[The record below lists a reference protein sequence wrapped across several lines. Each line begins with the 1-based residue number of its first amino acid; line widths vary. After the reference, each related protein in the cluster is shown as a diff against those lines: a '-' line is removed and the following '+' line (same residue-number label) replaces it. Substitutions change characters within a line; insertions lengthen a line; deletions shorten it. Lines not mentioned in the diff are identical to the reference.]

1 MAVEILEA
9 TIIRSPIKHM
19 IHHDLESFVW
29 VLGYAV
35 WRRCALALGG
45 AQLENHL
52 KMFRSVYGHHDAQE
66 IINVRT
72 GGDLLRLPRKF
83 YGEISNELSLLF
95 EDLCEAILARGSGR
109 RRAHTPL
116 TYESIL
122 APLSAAIASLENNDV
137 DMDTQ

>member
-9 TIIRSPIKHM
+9 TIIQSPIKHK
-19 IHHDLESFVW
+19 IHHDLESSVW
-29 VLGYAV
+29 TLGYAV
-35 WRRCALALGG
+35 WRRCALALCGT
-45 AQLENHL
+45 QLENHL
-52 KMFRSVYGHHDAQE
+52 KLFRSVYGHHDAQE

-72 GGDLLRLPRKF
+72 GGDPIRLPRNF

-95 EDLCEAILARGSGR
+95 EDLCEAILAHGSGR

-116 TYESIL
+116 TYESL
-122 APLSAAIASLENNDV
+122 LTPLSATIASLQDVDV